1 MAKAAAA
8 GKTKIQLV
16 TEILNSGVTKTS
28 EIVIAAAKEGVT
40 ISESTAANY
49 KHQILKGKVG
59 GKKGRR
65 GRPAKTKVARVVR
78 TAGAT
83 PMVSTD
89 LELENLALRLIIKCG
104 SADKARGLIDKLA

>member
-16 TEILNSGVTKTS
+16 TDILGSGITKTS
-28 EIVIAAAKEGVT
+28 EIVAAAAKEGVT

-59 GKKGRR
+59 AKTGRR
-65 GRPAKTKVARVVR
+65 GRPSKKKVARVLR
-78 TAGAT
+78 TAGT
-83 PMVSTD
+83 TTVVSTD

>member
-16 TEILNSGVTKTS
+16 TDILNSGITKTA
-28 EIVIAAAKEGVT
+28 EVVAAAKEQGVE

-59 GKKGRR
+59 AKRGKR
-65 GRPAKTKVARVVR
+65 GRPSKKVARVVR
-78 TAGAT
+78 TSGPT
-83 PMVSTD
+83 PVVSTD

-104 SADKARGLIDKLA
+104 SADKARSLIDKLA